1 MINGLTSAYEN
12 KIAEVT
18 KLMNKFEE
26 DDALVWWLDSKVP
39 EEKKAGWIE
48 FWAMPVKNVNWSR
61 VLDKD
66 KVKHDI
72 ERFFEF
78 YKDIEDLAQE
88 ISEVA
93 TEKGIGAAESEIN
106 YLSEKL
112 KAAVR
117 DSEEEK
123 DMTNSSA
130 VYHLHRRLISV
141 QSRMISKLESVH
153 LKASR
158 EKNRELEGKLAD
170 SVNLNAE
177 CRRLYDGS
185 ERHNRKLAEDNHE
198 LAKRLT
204 TVEEQVATLMQ
215 NMTIKSV
222 KEQDNA
228 RGNNQIS
235 H

>member
-1 MINGLTSAYEN
+1 LINGLTSAYEN

-39 EEKKAGWIE
+39 EKDKVGWIE

-66 KVKHDI
+66 KDKVKQDI
-72 ERFFEF
+72 ERFFKF
-78 YKDIEDLAQE
+78 YKELEDLAQE

-93 TEKGIGAAESEIN
+93 TEKGIGAAESEVN
-106 YLSEKL
+106 CLSEKL

-130 VYHLHRRLISV
+130 VYHLHRRLITV

-158 EKNRELEGKLAD
+158 EKNRELEKKLEKSED
-170 SVNLNAE
+170 L
-177 CRRLYDGS
+177 RRCL
-185 ERHNRKLAEDNHE
+185 E
-198 LAKRLT
+198 
-204 TVEEQVATLMQ
+204 
-215 NMTIKSV
+215 I
-222 KEQDNA
+222 
-228 RGNNQIS
+228 I
-235 H
+235 